1 MRSKNIV
8 QLFRQALLIH
18 GTDRF
23 IELVDSNPIL
33 LANFDFSLS
42 DYNDNTLLE
51 LAIETANYAVINF
64 LKGTLISLY
73 TSFD

>member
-1 MRSKNIV
+1 MHSKDIV
-8 QLFRQALLIH
+8 QLLRQALLIH

-33 LANFDFSLS
+33 LANFDFSLQ
-42 DYNDNTLLE
+42 DYNNRTLLE
-51 LAIETANYAVINF
+51 LAIITINYTVINF

-73 TSFD
+73 TSFN